1 MKKLSNCNNIVIT
14 TLIIIGTFIVFFYL
28 YVYGYKNEGFINFDG
43 NQTVWD
49 KKNDL
54 ENKLNDIKVSNQQS
68 LKVPSNPVS
77 SCPLLTTYGKDA
89 CLNGINKE
97 KIKCK
102 WNGSPTTYSGS
113 SITMSTGGQCSDF

>member
-49 KKNDL
+49 KKNYL
-54 ENKLNDIKVSNQQS
+54 ENKLNDIKYNKLPPLEELQPRTYKSCDALTS
-68 LKVPSNPVS
+68 RGAS
-77 SCPLLTTYGKDA
+77 SC
-89 CLNGINKE
+89 NSGITSTNQRCFWNNKV
-97 KIKCK
+97 K
-102 WNGSPTTYSGS
+102 NSQ
-113 SITMSTGGQCSDF
+113 GGICDGVF